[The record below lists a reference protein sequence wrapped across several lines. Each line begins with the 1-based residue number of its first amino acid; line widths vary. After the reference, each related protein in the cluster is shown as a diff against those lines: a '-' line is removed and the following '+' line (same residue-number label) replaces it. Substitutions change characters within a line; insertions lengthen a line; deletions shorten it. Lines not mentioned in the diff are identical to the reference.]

1 MYYVEKAMYYVAKTY
16 EHVSP
21 SIVEEFQSYEDAAI
35 YVALMHK
42 NGKGK
47 YIILNVCGESML
59 STETVKQLD
68 CRCID

>member
-1 MYYVEKAMYYVAKTY
+1 MYYVAKTY

-47 YIILNVCGESML
+47 YIVLTMCEFI
-59 STETVKQLD
+59 
-68 CRCID
+68 IDAKNGKAIGLQVSSSGVRL

>member
-47 YIILNVCGESML
+47 YVILTMCEEFIVNA
-59 STETVKQLD
+59 ETVKQLN
-68 CRCID
+68 CQ